1 MGNECCRVKNYI
13 DEDEEWRNPMENSLP
28 STIEKKVNIKKHFNT
43 IPEEEEEME
52 PKNYSG
58 GECIIADEDE
68 QQPKSL
74 EYISYS
80 EELTKSNNNS
90 VDIVS
95 QSSIISFD

>member
-28 STIEKKVNIKKHFNT
+28 SLIEKNVNIKKHFNI
-43 IPEEEEEME
+43 IPEEEEIE
-52 PKNYSG
+52 PKNYSD
-58 GECIIADEDE
+58 GECIIADEE
-68 QQPKSL
+68 QPKSL